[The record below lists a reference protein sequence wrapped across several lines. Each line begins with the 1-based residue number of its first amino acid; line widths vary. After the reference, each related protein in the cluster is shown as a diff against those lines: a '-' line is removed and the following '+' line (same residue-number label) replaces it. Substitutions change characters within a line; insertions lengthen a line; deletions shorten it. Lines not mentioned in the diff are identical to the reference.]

1 MAKKDAV
8 GSVDSVV
15 SDGLEEVVEE
25 ASHTTGRT
33 PREITVM
40 VREFSKM
47 LEAVRMSKVEEVFIG
62 TYFIPYEGQLGIEG
76 LVNAGAA
83 LINGTIRNGWQP
95 WQMATPYPG
104 KYSFR
109 FPDGTSTGALDGQW
123 LTIIFGRAPETLQ

>member
-1 MAKKDAV
+1 MAKESQKPL
-8 GSVDSVV
+8 DSE
-15 SDGLEEVVEE
+15 SQDQLEVVVEE

-47 LEAVRMSKVEEVFIG
+47 LEAVRMSKVDEVFIG

-76 LVNAGAA
+76 LVNAGAG
-83 LINGTIRNGWQP
+83 LINETIRRGWQP

-123 LTIIFGRAPETLQ
+123 LTIIFGRAPEALQ